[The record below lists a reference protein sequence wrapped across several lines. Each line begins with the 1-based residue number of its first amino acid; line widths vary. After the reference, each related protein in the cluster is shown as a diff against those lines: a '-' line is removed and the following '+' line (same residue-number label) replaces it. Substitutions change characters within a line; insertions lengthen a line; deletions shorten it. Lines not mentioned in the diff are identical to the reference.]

1 MAEICYNIDMKL
13 TIKSI
18 LAIMAALTMAGPN
31 AIAAEATSSHDILPN
46 ETIPAPTVTP
56 NGELFFI
63 NGSQGRL
70 AAKLSLP
77 ELREGEK
84 CPMVIFSHGF
94 GGDMTFHLF
103 EPIIERLN
111 QNGIGVLRYDF
122 NGCGQSEGEFVNMTV
137 PNEIEDLI
145 NVVAYVRQL
154 PVTENISLLGHS
166 QGGVVTS
173 MVCGEC
179 GYPQIECE
187 VLVSAASVLRDD
199 ALRGM
204 THGGHF
210 DPWHLDKASYEVGG
224 GHSIGRPYIQTAMTL
239 PIYETAE
246 RYTGPTLVINGM
258 ADVVVPYTYAERY
271 HDVLKNSELILI
283 PGENHTYNFSPDYVV
298 GIVSEWLVKCLIKK

>member
-1 MAEICYNIDMKL
+1 MATDKISSEE
-13 TIKSI
+13 TI
-18 LAIMAALTMAGPN
+18 A
-31 AIAAEATSSHDILPN
+31 SSNEQQITPN
-46 ETIPAPTVTP
+46 ENVSSTRITP
-56 NGELFFI
+56 DNELFFI
-63 NGSQGRL
+63 DGAQGKL
-70 AAKLSLP
+70 AARLSL
-77 ELREGEK
+77 LGLHTGEK

-103 EPIIERLN
+103 EPIITRLN

-122 NGCGQSEGEFVNMTV
+122 NGCGKSDGEFQNMTV

-154 PVTENISLLGHS
+154 SVTKNISLLGHS

-173 MVCGEC
+173 MVAGDC

-187 VLVSAASVLRDD
+187 VLLSAASVLRDD

-210 DPWHLDKASYEVGG
+210 DPWHLDQPTYEVGG
-224 GHSIGRPYIQTAMTL
+224 GHRIGRPYIQTAMTL
-239 PIYETAE
+239 PIYETAAK
-246 RYTGPTLVINGM
+246 YTGPTMIINGM

-271 HDVLKNSELILI
+271 HNVIKGSEIILI
-283 PGENHTYNFSPDYVV
+283 PGENHTYNYSSEYVV
-298 GIVSEWLVKCLIKK
+298 GIVSDWLIKQLSHN

>member
-1 MAEICYNIDMKL
+1 MATDKI
-13 TIKSI
+13 
-18 LAIMAALTMAGPN
+18 
-31 AIAAEATSSHDILPN
+31 SSE
-46 ETIPAPTVTP
+46 ETIASSNEQQIAPDENVSSPRITP
-56 NGELFFI
+56 DNELFFI
-63 NGSQGRL
+63 DGAQGKL
-70 AAKLSLP
+70 AARLSLP
-77 ELREGEK
+77 GLLKGEK

-103 EPIIERLN
+103 EPIITRLN

-122 NGCGQSEGEFVNMTV
+122 NGCGKSDGEFQDMTV

-154 PVTENISLLGHS
+154 SVTKSISLLGHS

-173 MVCGEC
+173 MVAGDC

-187 VLVSAASVLRDD
+187 VLLSAASVLRDD

-210 DPWHLDKASYEVGG
+210 DPWHLDQPTYEVGG
-224 GHSIGRPYIQTAMTL
+224 GHRIGRPYIQTAMTL
-239 PIYETAE
+239 PIYETAGK
-246 RYTGPTLVINGM
+246 YTGPTMIINGM

-271 HDVLKNSELILI
+271 HNVIKGSEIILI
-283 PGENHTYNFSPDYVV
+283 PGENHTYNYSSEYVV
-298 GIVSEWLVKCLIKK
+298 GIVSDWFIQHLSHN